1 MEGARMTWW
10 TPWRRRAPEI
20 DTSEPPVAV
29 AAAKA
34 VIEAGEAERAM
45 GLVKRITA
53 AGMSARASRQLTQA
67 CTIFGC
73 AVVVVPPGFTVQL
86 KPMRKE
92 AP

>member
-1 MEGARMTWW
+1 MTWW
-10 TPWRRRAPEI
+10 NPWRRRAPEI

-34 VIEAGEAERAM
+34 IIDAGEAERATA
-45 GLVKRITA
+45 LVKRITA
-53 AGMSARASRQLTQA
+53 AAMSARASRQLTQA
-67 CTIFGC
+67 CTSFGC

-86 KPMRKE
+86 KSMRKD